1 MRRLAL
7 VVVLAACSDVDP
19 RWQLDHDRIIAVRA
33 TPPHL
38 PAGATSTIDG
48 FLAHSDGAPTDVEAP
63 LGVIIAF
70 PFPGVAD
77 PVYSAGAWTITAPSQ
92 DVIDAARAQLMLP
105 AGSPVPLTLGVEF
118 APSNGITLNAI
129 KTIYLGDA
137 ADNPE
142 LGPITIAGSAVG
154 PATDSLTVPP
164 DTDEALEIF
173 ADQADQVYWLTSCG
187 TMHDD
192 DEHDAFLHVLP
203 TDPQDGQLAIVL
215 RDAQGGVVWRVWQI
229 AAM

>member
-1 MRRLAL
+1 MKRFAL
-7 VVVLAACSDVDP
+7 LVAVAACGDVDP

-33 TPPHL
+33 TPPHI

-48 FLAHSDGAPTDVEAP
+48 FLAHSGGAPTDLEAP
-63 LGVIIAF
+63 IGVTIAI

-77 PVYSAGAWTITAPSQ
+77 PVYAAGAWTVTAPSEG
-92 DVIDAARAQLMLP
+92 VIDAARTQMMLP
-105 AGSPVPLTLGVEF
+105 PGSPVPLVLGIAF
-118 APSNGITLNAI
+118 APSNGITLNAV
-129 KTIYLGDA
+129 KTMYLGDA
-137 ADNPE
+137 ADNPV

-154 PATDSLTVPP
+154 AATDSLTVPA
-164 DTDEALEIF
+164 DTDEPLEIT
-173 ADQADQVYWLTSCG
+173 ADHSDQVNWLTSCG

-203 TDPQDGQLAIVL
+203 SDPQDGQLVVVL
-215 RDAQGGVVWRVWQI
+215 RDPQGGVVWRVWQI